1 MLGVREHGLDQLLR
15 VALVAEDRGA
25 VLGVLVERVD
35 LVVEVVE
42 ERGGAPE
49 LLVLAAPPRVQAD
62 RSLDGE
68 RVPEER
74 LARRVAREGLPG
86 LLAGRPHGG
95 VR

>member
-1 MLGVREHGLDQLLR
+1 MLGVREHGLDQLLQ

-25 VLGVLVERVD
+25 VLGVLVERGVD

-74 LARRVAREGLPG
+74 LARRVA
-86 LLAGRPHGG
+86 
-95 VR
+95 